1 MTMDT
6 DYPAWIFIG
15 GLVLLLFVFPTV
27 AAFVAPEGRRQLF
40 FVLTL
45 LFVPGPLG
53 VGFAAIAQ
61 SRPEKELGTP
71 SFTCVRCGA
80 RTYHVGDGDKAFVC
94 WRCNLD
100 HLKA

>member
-1 MTMDT
+1 MTMTMDT
-6 DYPAWIFIG
+6 DYPAAIIIG

-27 AAFVAPEGRRQLF
+27 AAFIAPEGRRQLF

-61 SRPEKELGTP
+61 SCPCAVSGDAWRFRFKTSLTDSVGVGFG
-71 SFTCVRCGA
+71 FTRCSGG
-80 RTYHVGDGDKAFVC
+80 GD
-94 WRCNLD
+94 RS
-100 HLKA
+100 